1 MPVRHWPAV
10 FLLTLLALAAGS
22 GYRSATVSASMGF
35 RPVAPEELSMK
46 NEPQAPGAPAI
57 VLYRQVDRDDN
68 GPNSHED
75 NYFRIKIFTDEGRKY
90 ADIEI
95 PFFKGS
101 GNIGNIRARTIR
113 PDGSIVNF
121 DGKVFE
127 KPIAKARGIKYM
139 AKTFTLPEVEPG
151 SVIEY
156 SYTKELPQDSVF
168 DSHWILSDELFTKCA
183 KFSLNP
189 YHSQYEQWNLRW
201 SWQLL
206 PAGTAEPSQAS
217 NGVVRLEANNIPAF
231 QTEDFMPPEN
241 ELKSR
246 VDFVYSLGSY
256 EPNPDKFWKKTG
268 KKFNE
273 RLENL
278 LGRPN
283 ALAQAAAEIVSS
295 GHSPE
300 EKLAKI
306 YARVQQLRNTSF
318 EIEKTAQETKREQQK
333 EPNNVVDVWK
343 QGSGNGVQLT
353 WLYLALVRAAGFEA
367 YGVWASDRSNYF
379 FNPTGMDSSRLDA
392 NIVLVKLNGKDIYC
406 DPGAKFVPFGLL
418 PWSETGVAGLRM
430 DKEGGSWIR
439 TPLPESSA
447 SRIERHAELKLSSDS
462 GSLEGKLTVTYTG
475 LEAAERRTDERNV
488 DEAERKEFL
497 ENAVKEYI
505 PAAATVQLA
514 NQPDWDS
521 STPTLVAEFNLTI
534 PGWAAGA
541 GRRAL
546 LPVGLFSAPEK
557 HLFDHTER
565 LHPIYMDFPFQLVDD
580 VTVELPPGW
589 QVSSLPPAQNQ
600 EGHVVAY
607 TLKMDGDKRK
617 LHLARTLNVDFL
629 MIDTKY
635 YLALR
640 NFFQI
645 VRTGD
650 EEQIVLQPGTA
661 TASN

>member
-1 MPVRHWPAV
+1 M
-10 FLLTLLALAAGS
+10 
-22 GYRSATVSASMGF
+22 
-35 RPVAPEELSMK
+35 
-46 NEPQAPGAPAI
+46 
-57 VLYRQVDRDDN
+57 RQV
-68 GPNSHED
+68 
-75 NYFRIKIFTDEGRKY
+75 F
-90 ADIEI
+90 
-95 PFFKGS
+95 
-101 GNIGNIRARTIR
+101 
-113 PDGSIVNF
+113 
-121 DGKVFE
+121 
-127 KPIAKARGIKYM
+127 
-139 AKTFTLPEVEPG
+139 
-151 SVIEY
+151 
-156 SYTKELPQDSVF
+156 
-168 DSHWILSDELFTKCA
+168 
-183 KFSLNP
+183 LNP

-201 SWQLL
+201 SWKLL

-300 EKLAKI
+300 GKAGKDLCPGAAAAQHFFRDRENR
-306 YARVQQLRNTSF
+306 ARNQARAAEGAEQRCRCVETGFGQRG
-318 EIEKTAQETKREQQK
+318 TAH
-333 EPNNVVDVWK
+333 
-343 QGSGNGVQLT
+343 
-353 WLYLALVRAAGFEA
+353 LALSRA
-367 YGVWASDRSNYF
+367 GVGPLDLRPMACGPR
-379 FNPTGMDSSRLDA
+379 TAATTSSTPRGWTARRLDA

-430 DKEGGSWIR
+430 DKEGGSWIW

-514 NQPDWDS
+514 NQPDWDN

-589 QVSSLPPAQNQ
+589 QVSSLPPAQDQ